1 MKKEKEQPEKGKKK
15 IEKLTD
21 HESMWPYFDALP
33 GSTNFDQPMVVIC
46 RKIDEIIDV
55 INEGED
61 AIRKK
66 LDEITNV
73 INKGKGKK
81 KAAKLTDT
89 VGVTDIVKPTV
100 IRSK

>member
-21 HESMWPYFDALP
+21 HEMKTWSY
-33 GSTNFDQPMVVIC
+33 STGFPTDTNYG
-46 RKIDEIIDV
+46 RSLA
-55 INEGED
+55 

-66 LDEITNV
+66 LDEIINV
-73 INKGKGKK
+73 INKEKGKK
-81 KAAKLTDT
+81 KVAKLTDT

-100 IRSK
+100 IRKKPNEKMDEKRA